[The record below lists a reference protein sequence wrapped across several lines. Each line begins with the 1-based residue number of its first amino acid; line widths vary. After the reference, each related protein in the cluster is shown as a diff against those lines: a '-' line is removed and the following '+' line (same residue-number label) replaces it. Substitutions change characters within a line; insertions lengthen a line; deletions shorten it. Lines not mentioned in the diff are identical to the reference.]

1 MLLALK
7 SVISDF
13 VQIDK
18 RTIYHQDLLKHI
30 RDQIEPYIKECRH
43 LYAGTLFAIKFVKNQ
58 IGIQGQNTKN
68 LVELK
73 KKLIE
78 QIDEFIKEKIIYAQD
93 ILINQG
99 LKIFNEKREEVIM
112 IYANQESQTV
122 VDLLKKAHD
131 KGIKIRVVVVD
142 SAPEFHG
149 RSMVKRLAK
158 HGIKC
163 QYTLINLATFVIN
176 QVSKVILPATYI
188 LCNGAL
194 VSPMGSSILAS
205 LAKQFHIPV
214 VAVCETYKFEDRVNL
229 DQISNNQQGDA
240 RKFMFNYLKK
250 NQDPQPLDS
259 AQNQLNIFNL
269 KMDLTP
275 QKYLGMIVCE
285 IGNIPSHSV
294 PVVIKEM
301 QSEFEQEQKDEDSSE
316 EEDQSEKDE
325 IDEEEEEKNPFE
337 HIQQKQNS
345 RMMDRR
351 RQLNL
356 EMETVE
362 EDKAEAD

>member
-1 MLLALK
+1 
-7 SVISDF
+7 
-13 VQIDK
+13 
-18 RTIYHQDLLKHI
+18 
-30 RDQIEPYIKECRH
+30 
-43 LYAGTLFAIKFVKNQ
+43 
-58 IGIQGQNTKN
+58 
-68 LVELK
+68 
-73 KKLIE
+73 
-78 QIDEFIKEKIIYAQD
+78 
-93 ILINQG
+93 
-99 LKIFNEKREEVIM
+99 M

-122 VDLLKKAHD
+122 VDLLKRAFD
-131 KGIKIRVVVVD
+131 KNIKVRVIVVD

-149 RSMVKRLAK
+149 RSVVKRLAK

-176 QVSKVILPATYI
+176 QVSKVILAATYI

-205 LAKQFHIPV
+205 LAKQHHIPV

-229 DQISNNQQGDA
+229 DQISNNQQGDS
-240 RKFMFNYLKK
+240 RKFHFNYLKK
-250 NQDPQPLDS
+250 NMNTKPSGND
-259 AQNQLNIFNL
+259 QLNIFNL

-294 PVVIKEM
+294 PVVIKEL
-301 QSEFEQEQKDEDSSE
+301 QSEFEQEEKHEDSSE
-316 EEDQSEKDE
+316 EDSDNEEPEDDE
-325 IDEEEEEKNPFE
+325 DDNPFE
-337 HIQQKQNS
+337 HIQKQLNS
-345 RMMDRR
+345 RMMDRK